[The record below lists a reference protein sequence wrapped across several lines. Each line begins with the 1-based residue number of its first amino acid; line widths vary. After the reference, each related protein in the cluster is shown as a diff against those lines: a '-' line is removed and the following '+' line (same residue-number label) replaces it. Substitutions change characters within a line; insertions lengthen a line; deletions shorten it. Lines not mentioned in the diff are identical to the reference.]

1 MNMRKRYIMATDNK
15 NSINN
20 EKGFALVAAVLIL
33 AVMTIIG
40 IAATTTSTIEMQIA
54 GNENQYTGTFYN
66 NEGVL
71 INTMENP
78 SLWLTTTFLTAGET
92 VASYTSVLND
102 TTAEIRCIEST
113 NTPITGLS
121 TGANTLPARLH
132 RDSPPSGSGYSM
144 KHFEVHRY
152 GITTTSGSG
161 NIRIQT
167 GVWKVFNKS
176 Q

>member
-1 MNMRKRYIMATDNK
+1 MNMRKRHIMTTAPKDTI
-15 NSINN
+15 SN
-20 EKGFALVAAVLIL
+20 ESGFALVAALLIL

-71 INTMENP
+71 INTIENP
-78 SLWLTTTFLTAGET
+78 SLWLTTDFLTDGET
-92 VASYTSVLND
+92 VASYSVVSGD
-102 TTAEIRCIEST
+102 TTTEIRCIEST
-113 NTPITGLS
+113 DTAISVLS
-121 TGANTLPARLH
+121 DGANDLPARLH

-152 GITTTSGSG
+152 GITTTTVSGD
-161 NIRIQT
+161 IRIQT

>member
-1 MNMRKRYIMATDNK
+1 MNMRKWSFMATKQKDTI
-15 NSINN
+15 NS
-20 EKGFALVAAVLIL
+20 ESGFALVASLLIL

-40 IAATTTSTIEMQIA
+40 MAATTTSTIEMQIA
-54 GNENQYTGTFYN
+54 GNENQYTRTFYN

-71 INTMENP
+71 INTMETP
-78 SLWLTTTFLTAGET
+78 GTWLTTDFLTAGET
-92 VASYTSVLND
+92 TASYSVVSGD

-113 NTPITGLS
+113 VTSISGLS
-121 TGANTLPARLH
+121 DGANNLPARLH

-152 GITTTSGSG
+152 GITTTSASV
-161 NIRIQT
+161 NTRIQT

>member
-1 MNMRKRYIMATDNK
+1 MRKWSFMATTQK
-15 NSINN
+15 NTINS
-20 EKGFALVAAVLIL
+20 ERGFALVTSLLIL

-40 IAATTTSTIEMQIA
+40 IAATTTSTIELKIA
-54 GNENQYTGTFYN
+54 GNENQYTRTFYN

-71 INTMENP
+71 INTMETP
-78 SLWLTTTFLTAGET
+78 GTWLTTDFLTALET
-92 VASYTSVLND
+92 AASYSSISND

-113 NTPITGLS
+113 NTPIPELS
-121 TGANTLPARLH
+121 TGANNLPAQLH

-152 GITTTSGSG
+152 GITTTSASG
-161 NIRIQT
+161 NTQIQT

>member
-1 MNMRKRYIMATDNK
+1 MRKWSFMATKQKDTI
-15 NSINN
+15 NS
-20 EKGFALVAAVLIL
+20 ESGFALVASLLIL

-40 IAATTTSTIEMQIA
+40 MAATTTSTIEMQIA
-54 GNENQYTGTFYN
+54 GNENQYTRTFYN

-71 INTMENP
+71 INTMETP
-78 SLWLTTTFLTAGET
+78 GTWLTTDFLTAGET
-92 VASYTSVLND
+92 TASYSVVSGD

-113 NTPITGLS
+113 VTSISGLS
-121 TGANTLPARLH
+121 DGANNLPARLH

-152 GITTTSGSG
+152 GITTTSASV
-161 NIRIQT
+161 NTRIQT